1 MSGISAAVIGLGYW
15 GPNILRNAI
24 EIGGF
29 ESIYGYDSNSSMM
42 EKNKKRFP
50 LMKAAKSYEEI
61 LDSDEIGCVF
71 ICTPPSTHYMLA
83 RKALEQG
90 KHVLIEKPMT
100 VNTSEAE
107 ELISLAEKGSLKLM
121 VGHTFEFSPAVKK
134 IKQIIDSGLLGDIY
148 FISTTRIN
156 LGIHRKDVSV
166 IWDLATH
173 DFSIL
178 FRIIDEIPERIS
190 AVSNSFVRKG
200 LKDVAFINMK
210 YRSGIIANINVSWL
224 SPKKVR
230 ETIIVGNKKML
241 IYDDTKSDEKIKV
254 FDRGVDLLKDPG
266 SFGEY
271 QLIYRTGDI
280 YSPVLE
286 AVEPLNAEIRHFL
299 GCIVDGS
306 KPLTD
311 GYCGLKVVKAVNAA
325 EESSEKNGEVVLI
338 K

>member
-15 GPNILRNAI
+15 GPNILRNVI
-24 EIGGF
+24 EVGGF
-29 ESIYGYDSNSSMM
+29 ESVYGYDSNKSVI
-42 EKNKKRFP
+42 EKNRKRFP
-50 LMKAAKSYEEI
+50 LMKVAKSYEEI
-61 LDSDEIGCVF
+61 LDNNEIGCFF
-71 ICTPPSTHYMLA
+71 ISTPPATHYMLA
-83 RKALEQG
+83 KKALEQG
-90 KHVLIEKPMT
+90 KHVMIEKPMT
-100 VNTSEAE
+100 VNTSDAE
-107 ELISLAEKGSLKLM
+107 ELIELAEKKSLKLM

-178 FRIIDEIPERIS
+178 FRLIDEMPERIS
-190 AVSNSFVRKG
+190 AVANSFVKKG

-286 AVEPLNAEIRHFL
+286 AVEPLNAEVSHFM

-306 KPLTD
+306 NPLTD
-311 GYCGLKVVKAVNAA
+311 GYCGLRVVKAVSAA
-325 EESSEKNGEVVLI
+325 EESSDKNGEVVLI